1 MPVGKGSSM
10 SVKTYSRKEKRLS
23 IAILLIL
30 NTAFLGVMLPPLY
43 WFWDRIAARPPSIW
57 AIIIGLTGYLIYTW
71 AKFTFAMTRSLNALR
86 ER

>member
-1 MPVGKGSSM
+1 M
-10 SVKTYSRKEKRLS
+10 SVKADSRKEKRLS
-23 IAILLIL
+23 VAIFLFL
-30 NTAFLGVMLPPLY
+30 NAAFLGVMLLPLY
-43 WFWDRIAARPPSIW
+43 WFWHRIAARPPSIW